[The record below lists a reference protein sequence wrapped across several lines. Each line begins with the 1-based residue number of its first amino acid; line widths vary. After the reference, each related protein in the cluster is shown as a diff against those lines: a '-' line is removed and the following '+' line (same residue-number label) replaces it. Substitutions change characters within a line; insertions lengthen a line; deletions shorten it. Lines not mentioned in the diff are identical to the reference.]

1 MKQKIYRI
9 QLLTLF
15 VFSFLNFV
23 FFYFKEKL
31 PDNFYQI
38 SSDNNSIGLF
48 SYYLTSIL
56 AHVGFYSGLWVFAA
70 FLFFGIIYSFVIGKK
85 RSPSEEIL
93 SVLTVSGSLLICY
106 VIFPETLG
114 EGLSTFL
121 VENSSLGGL
130 LTAVVAHVLG
140 IYYLVAPKSFV
151 RRARQV
157 GESTIQLFEGIK
169 KKDFSFR
176 QFSLESLSFK
186 KIVDR
191 FLPVKM
197 SGKGNPVAQRSS
209 VKINVTAPEVKPD
222 MIPEPRSQEDGSE
235 FATDEGIEEDDLQ
248 DEDTAE
254 VEERPLGEDE
264 SEEADEEFE
273 EVASPFIKA
282 TQPFFASDDLIECV
296 SPNERKR
303 AQDPDQDYFDHIGGI
318 IEDKLKEFGI
328 NSQIVGV
335 MKGPVVDTFELN
347 LGAGVKVTSVSNR
360 ADDVSL
366 ALSGAPIRMVYPMKG
381 KTTVGVEVPRNPRD
395 FIYLDE
401 VLRTPDFR
409 ESAHNLPIAMGKDA
423 YGRPSVVDLTAMPHM
438 LVAGTTGSGK
448 SVFVNTL
455 LVSLI
460 VKNSPERLKL
470 ILIDPKSVELA
481 LFQTLPHLIMPTV
494 TDPSMA
500 TVALLWAV
508 EEMERRYA
516 LLREIGV
523 RNIDGYNKKIKDADG
538 AMLARVKPHFEDDS
552 ETFTLPFLVIIV
564 DEVADLMQSKHGK
577 EIETNVSR
585 LAAKARAAGIH
596 LVLATQR
603 PSADVITGVIKAN
616 FPTRIAFKVI
626 TNTDSRVILDT
637 QGGEKLL
644 GKGDMLFKQGVD
656 LLRVHSSFVDENEIE
671 KLVEKLSCMP
681 VQYSQAAMDYI
692 QSAGQNQIS
701 ADPTFENEDGDAEDP
716 LFKEAVDTVSRTRQA
731 SASWL
736 QRRMNVGYNRA
747 AKLIEAMERKGVVGP
762 ANGAKPR
769 QVLVPPPDDLT
780 T

>member
-1 MKQKIYRI
+1 
-9 QLLTLF
+9 
-15 VFSFLNFV
+15 
-23 FFYFKEKL
+23 
-31 PDNFYQI
+31 
-38 SSDNNSIGLF
+38 
-48 SYYLTSIL
+48 
-56 AHVGFYSGLWVFAA
+56 
-70 FLFFGIIYSFVIGKK
+70 
-85 RSPSEEIL
+85 
-93 SVLTVSGSLLICY
+93 
-106 VIFPETLG
+106 
-114 EGLSTFL
+114 
-121 VENSSLGGL
+121 
-130 LTAVVAHVLG
+130 
-140 IYYLVAPKSFV
+140 
-151 RRARQV
+151 
-157 GESTIQLFEGIK
+157 
-169 KKDFSFR
+169 
-176 QFSLESLSFK
+176 
-186 KIVDR
+186 
-191 FLPVKM
+191 
-197 SGKGNPVAQRSS
+197 
-209 VKINVTAPEVKPD
+209 
-222 MIPEPRSQEDGSE
+222 
-235 FATDEGIEEDDLQ
+235 
-248 DEDTAE
+248 
-254 VEERPLGEDE
+254 
-264 SEEADEEFE
+264 
-273 EVASPFIKA
+273 
-282 TQPFFASDDLIECV
+282 
-296 SPNERKR
+296 
-303 AQDPDQDYFDHIGGI
+303 
-318 IEDKLKEFGI
+318 
-328 NSQIVGV
+328 
-335 MKGPVVDTFELN
+335 
-347 LGAGVKVTSVSNR
+347 
-360 ADDVSL
+360 
-366 ALSGAPIRMVYPMKG
+366 
-381 KTTVGVEVPRNPRD
+381 
-395 FIYLDE
+395 
-401 VLRTPDFR
+401 
-409 ESAHNLPIAMGKDA
+409 
-423 YGRPSVVDLTAMPHM
+423 M